1 MGEPKSSLF
10 LAQRIRDYVDAEAL
24 YPEEG
29 KEYELE

>member
-10 LAQRIRDYVDAEAL
+10 LTQRIRDYLDINAV

-29 KEYELE
+29 KEYQLN